1 MSDYTLEFK
10 QSGTIGRITF
20 GHPAKNA
27 MTLEMLNTLAATID
41 KVSESG
47 ISVLILTSKGDS
59 VFCAGANF
67 DELLALQNQ
76 TEATDFFSGF
86 ARVILAIRRS
96 KALVFGRIQAKAVGG
111 GVGLIAACDYC
122 LATENASVKL
132 SEIGIGIAPLV
143 IEPAVTR
150 KIGVGAMA
158 EFSLSPSLWHSAY
171 WARKNNLYQS
181 VYSSVSELDKA
192 LNEKAA
198 QLSTLSPDALAAL
211 KTSLWE
217 GTQHFETLLYERAAA
232 SGALALTPNARAIL
246 TAFKNRKNA

>member
-1 MSDYTLEFK
+1 MSDYTLELT
-10 QSGTIGRITF
+10 QNGNIGRINF

-27 MTLEMLNTLAATID
+27 MTLEMLNELASTID
-41 KVSESG
+41 KANESG
-47 ISVLILTSKGDS
+47 ISVLILASTGDS

-67 DELLALQNQ
+67 DQLLALQNQ
-76 TEATDFFSGF
+76 SEATDFFSGF

-96 KALVFGRIQAKAVGG
+96 KALVIGRIQAKAVGG

-122 LATENASVKL
+122 FATEKSSVKL

-158 EFSLSPSLWHSAY
+158 EFSLSPTSWHSAD

-181 VYSSVSELDKA
+181 VHNSISELDSA
-192 LNEKAA
+192 LNEKAS
-198 QLSTLSPDALAAL
+198 QLSLLSPDALFAL
-211 KTSLWE
+211 KASLWQ
-217 GTQHFETLLYERAAA
+217 GTAHFETLLFERAAA
-232 SGALALTPNARAIL
+232 SGALALTPSARAIL